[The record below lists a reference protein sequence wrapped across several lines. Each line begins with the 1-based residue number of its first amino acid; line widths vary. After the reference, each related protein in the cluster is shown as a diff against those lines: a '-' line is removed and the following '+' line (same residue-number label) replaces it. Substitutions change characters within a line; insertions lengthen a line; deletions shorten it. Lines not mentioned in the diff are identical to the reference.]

1 MKTERRKEL
10 DSMGE
15 VYVPKDAYYG
25 AQTQRAHENFS
36 ISGLRFHR
44 EFVRAIGVIKQSA
57 ARVNLRLGLLDQKVS
72 LAIDE
77 AAQEVMDGKLD
88 DEFVVDI
95 FQTGSGTSTNMNAN
109 EVIANRA
116 AEILT
121 GSRSDQR
128 PIHPNDHVNMC
139 QSTNDVFPTAIHIA
153 AVEAIGRK
161 LLPQLHVLL
170 DAFSEKSKEFA
181 EVVKS
186 GRTHLQDAVPLTL
199 GQEFSA
205 YQSMIEHSIAR
216 INSASDGLLEVP
228 LGGTAVGTGLNA
240 HARFAELVIQEINR
254 VTGFPFRQADNL
266 FEAMQSRE
274 AVVFASGSL
283 KALASA
289 LMKIANDLR
298 LMTSGLRTGL
308 AEIDLPAMQ
317 PGSSIMPGK
326 VNPVIPEAVNMVAA
340 QVIGNDTTIT
350 IAGQAGQLELNTMMP
365 VMAYNLLQSILIL
378 ASASGGLAE
387 KCIRG
392 ISADG
397 EKCRE
402 YAERSLALVT
412 AISPV
417 VGYDVAA
424 RIFKR
429 ALKDQVS
436 IREAARLETNLSS
449 EELDEIMDLLQL
461 TKGGLPEKKDRK

>member
-1 MKTERRKEL
+1 
-10 DSMGE
+10 
-15 VYVPKDAYYG
+15 
-25 AQTQRAHENFS
+25 
-36 ISGLRFHR
+36 
-44 EFVRAIGVIKQSA
+44 
-57 ARVNLRLGLLDQKVS
+57 
-72 LAIDE
+72 
-77 AAQEVMDGKLD
+77 
-88 DEFVVDI
+88 
-95 FQTGSGTSTNMNAN
+95 
-109 EVIANRA
+109 
-116 AEILT
+116 
-121 GSRSDQR
+121 
-128 PIHPNDHVNMC
+128 MC
-139 QSTNDVFPTAIHIA
+139 QSTNDVFPTAINIA
-153 AVEAIGRK
+153 GVEAIGRS

-240 HARFAELVIQEINR
+240 HPRFAELVIQEISR

-283 KALASA
+283 KALASV

-298 LMTSGLRTGL
+298 LMTSGPRTGL
-308 AEIDLPAMQ
+308 AEIELPVMQ

-378 ASASGGLAE
+378 ASASGVLAE

-417 VGYDVAA
+417 VGYDAAA

-429 ALKDQVS
+429 TLKDRVS
-436 IREAARLETNLSS
+436 IREAVRVETNLSS
-449 EELDEIMDLLQL
+449 EELDKVLDILQL
-461 TKGGLPEKKDRK
+461 TKGGLPEKKDQK